1 MNEGIVGKERGKGK
15 VGTFGEYDMPPL
27 YDGYEE
33 VEGLWVVKGH
43 GVVCKLELGVDLG
56 KFCMVVDRG
65 A

>member
-1 MNEGIVGKERGKGK
+1 
-15 VGTFGEYDMPPL
+15 MPPL